1 MNMPYPTKI
10 LLYDLDAEIQQ
21 IINDL
26 KAIQGSYATL
36 KDRLTNINS
45 DLFDSD
51 TKAVVEDLI
60 TSLNDTG
67 QHISERIEQL
77 EQQIQEIESFGEE
90 GNYNESFTYDPDG
103 NVITHTVTGDRN
115 FTVTYNYKPN
125 GSGEL
130 TYSEKTYTKP
140 NGDQVT
146 IRKDYTYDAN
156 GNITNIQTTTTI
168 TPAP

>member
-1 MNMPYPTKI
+1 MPYPTKI

-45 DLFDSD
+45 DLFDPD
-51 TKAVVEDLI
+51 TKAVIEDLI
-60 TSLNDTG
+60 TSLNNTNK
-67 QHISERIEQL
+67 HISERIEA
-77 EQQIQEIESFGEE
+77 IELANTEGE
-90 GNYNESFTYDPDG
+90 GNYNESFTYDADG
-103 NVITHTVTGDRN
+103 NVITHTVTGDKN
-115 FTVTYNYKPN
+115 YTITYNYKTD
-125 GSGEL
+125 GSGDL
-130 TYSEKTYTKP
+130 IYSEKIYTRS

-146 IRKDYTYDAN
+146 IRKDYTYDDK
-156 GNITNIQTTTTI
+156 GNIINIQTTTTV

>member
-1 MNMPYPTKI
+1 MSFPTKI
-10 LLYDLDAEIQQ
+10 LLYDLDADIQQ

-26 KAIQGSYATL
+26 KDIQGSYATL
-36 KDRLTNINS
+36 KERLQNINS
-45 DLFDSD
+45 DLFDPD
-51 TKAVVEDLI
+51 TKAVIEDLI
-60 TSLNDTG
+60 TALNSTNR
-67 QHISERIEQL
+67 HISERIEA
-77 EQQIQEIESFGEE
+77 IELAGEE
-90 GNYNESFTYDPDG
+90 GNYTESFTYDPDG
-103 NVITHTVTGDRN
+103 NVTTHIATGDKN
-115 FTVTYNYKPN
+115 FTVSYNYKPD

-130 TYSEKTYTKP
+130 TYSEKTYTRS